1 MRRMR
6 RLLWSLKRRGA
17 GIGLVLI
24 GTGVLIAG
32 LLTTVELTPTVTELA
47 LATATDDITIIV
59 NDVVAEILD
68 SGGLDY
74 EKLVTLE
81 RNEQGAVTTLI
92 ANSANINALRSRV
105 TNAVVE
111 RFADSDLTRV
121 SVPLGNLI
129 GGTLLSGKGPRIKLD
144 ILSVTN
150 VVTSF
155 RNEFTSAGINQTRH
169 RIIMD
174 VEVSLEVLLGP
185 DSGTDS
191 VLTEVIVAETVI
203 VGSVPDTYATLQ
215 QEDMH
220 GSEGQDRGT

>member
-1 MRRMR
+1 MGRWRRIVWELR
-6 RLLWSLKRRGA
+6 RRKA
-17 GIGLVLI
+17 GIGLTLLGAGILV
-24 GTGVLIAG
+24 IA
-32 LLTTVELTPTVTELA
+32 LFTTVTLPPAVTELA
-47 LATATDDITIIV
+47 LAAATDDITIIV
-59 NDVVAEILD
+59 NDVVSEILE
-68 SGGLDY
+68 GGELDY

-81 RNEQGAVTTLI
+81 RNEQGAVTALI
-92 ANSANINALRSRV
+92 ANSANINALRAKV

-111 RFADSDLTRV
+111 RFADTDLTRI
-121 SVPLGNLI
+121 SIPMGNLI
-129 GGTLLSGKGPRIKLD
+129 GGTLLSGKGPRLKLD

-169 RIIMD
+169 RIILD

-203 VGSVPDTYATLQ
+203 VGTVPDAYAAIQ
-215 QEDMH
+215 
-220 GSEGQDRGT
+220 

>member
-1 MRRMR
+1 MGRWRRIVWELR
-6 RLLWSLKRRGA
+6 RRKA
-17 GIGLVLI
+17 GIGLTLL
-24 GTGVLIAG
+24 GTGILVIA
-32 LLTTVELTPTVTELA
+32 LFTTVTLPPAVTELA
-47 LATATDDITIIV
+47 LAAATDDITIIV
-59 NDVVAEILD
+59 NDVVSEILE
-68 SGGLDY
+68 GGELDY

-81 RNEQGAVTTLI
+81 RNEQGAVTALI
-92 ANSANINALRSRV
+92 ANSANINALRAKV

-111 RFADSDLTRV
+111 RFADTDLTRISIPV
-121 SVPLGNLI
+121 GNLI
-129 GGTLLSGKGPRIKLD
+129 GGTLLSGKGPRLKLD

-169 RIIMD
+169 RIILD

-203 VGSVPDTYATLQ
+203 VGTVPDAYAAIQ
-215 QEDMH
+215 
-220 GSEGQDRGT
+220 

>member
-1 MRRMR
+1 MARWRRIVWELR
-6 RLLWSLKRRGA
+6 RRRA
-17 GIGLVLI
+17 GIGLALLGAGALV
-24 GTGVLIAG
+24 IA
-32 LLTTVELTPTVTELA
+32 LFTTVTLPPTVTELA

-59 NDVVAEILD
+59 NDVVSEILE
-68 SGGLDY
+68 GGELDY

-81 RNEQGAVTTLI
+81 RNGQGAVTALI
-92 ANSANINALRSRV
+92 ANSANINALRARV

-111 RFADSDLTRV
+111 RFADTDLTRI
-121 SVPLGNLI
+121 SIPLGNLI
-129 GGTLLSGKGPRIKLD
+129 GGTLLSGKGPRLKLD

-169 RIIMD
+169 RIILD
-174 VEVSLEVLLGP
+174 VDVSLEVLMGP

-203 VGSVPDTYATLQ
+203 VGSVPDAYAAIP
-215 QEDMH
+215 
-220 GSEGQDRGT
+220 

>member
-1 MRRMR
+1 MGRWRRIVWELR
-6 RLLWSLKRRGA
+6 RRKA
-17 GIGLVLI
+17 GIGLTLLGAGILV
-24 GTGVLIAG
+24 IA
-32 LLTTVELTPTVTELA
+32 LFTTVTLPPAVTELA
-47 LATATDDITIIV
+47 LAAATDDITIIV
-59 NDVVAEILD
+59 NDVVSEILE
-68 SGGLDY
+68 GGELDY

-81 RNEQGAVTTLI
+81 RNGQGAVTALI
-92 ANSANINALRSRV
+92 ANSANINALRAKV

-111 RFADSDLTRV
+111 RFADTDLTRISIPV
-121 SVPLGNLI
+121 GNLI
-129 GGTLLSGKGPRIKLD
+129 GGTLLSGKGPRLKLD

-169 RIIMD
+169 RIILD

-203 VGSVPDTYATLQ
+203 VGTVPDAYAAIQ
-215 QEDMH
+215 
-220 GSEGQDRGT
+220 

>member
-1 MRRMR
+1 MGRWRRIVWELR
-6 RLLWSLKRRGA
+6 RRKA
-17 GIGLVLI
+17 GIGLTLLGAGILV
-24 GTGVLIAG
+24 IA
-32 LLTTVELTPTVTELA
+32 LFTTVTLPPAVTELA
-47 LATATDDITIIV
+47 LAAATDDITIIV
-59 NDVVAEILD
+59 NDVVSEILE
-68 SGGLDY
+68 GGELDY

-81 RNEQGAVTTLI
+81 RNEQGAVTALI
-92 ANSANINALRSRV
+92 ANSANINALRAKV

-111 RFADSDLTRV
+111 RFSDTDLTRI
-121 SVPLGNLI
+121 SIPMGNLI
-129 GGTLLSGKGPRIKLD
+129 GGTLLSGKGPRLKLD

-169 RIIMD
+169 RIILD

-203 VGSVPDTYATLQ
+203 VGTVPDAYAAIQ
-215 QEDMH
+215 
-220 GSEGQDRGT
+220 

>member
-1 MRRMR
+1 MARWRRIVWELR
-6 RLLWSLKRRGA
+6 RRRA
-17 GIGLVLI
+17 GIGLALLGAGALV
-24 GTGVLIAG
+24 IA
-32 LLTTVELTPTVTELA
+32 LFTTVTLPPTVTELA

-59 NDVVAEILD
+59 NDVVSEILE
-68 SGGLDY
+68 GGELDY

-81 RNEQGAVTTLI
+81 RNGQGAVTALI
-92 ANSANINALRSRV
+92 ANSANINALRARV

-111 RFADSDLTRV
+111 RFADTDLTRI
-121 SVPLGNLI
+121 SIPLGNLI
-129 GGTLLSGKGPRIKLD
+129 GGTLLSGKGPRLKLD

-169 RIIMD
+169 RIILD
-174 VEVSLEVLLGP
+174 VDVSLEVLMGP

-203 VGSVPDTYATLQ
+203 VGSVPDAYAAIQ
-215 QEDMH
+215 
-220 GSEGQDRGT
+220 

>member
-1 MRRMR
+1 MGRWRRIVWELR
-6 RLLWSLKRRGA
+6 RRKA
-17 GIGLVLI
+17 GIGLTLLGAGILV
-24 GTGVLIAG
+24 IA
-32 LLTTVELTPTVTELA
+32 LFTTVTLPPAVTELA
-47 LATATDDITIIV
+47 LAAATDDITIIV
-59 NDVVAEILD
+59 NDVVSEILE
-68 SGGLDY
+68 GGELDY

-81 RNEQGAVTTLI
+81 RNEQGAVTALI
-92 ANSANINALRSRV
+92 ANSANINALRAKV

-111 RFADSDLTRV
+111 RFADTDLTRISIPV
-121 SVPLGNLI
+121 GNLI
-129 GGTLLSGKGPRIKLD
+129 GGTLLSGKGPRLKLD

-169 RIIMD
+169 RIILD

-203 VGSVPDTYATLQ
+203 VGTVPDAYAAIQ
-215 QEDMH
+215 
-220 GSEGQDRGT
+220 

>member
-1 MRRMR
+1 MGRWRRIVWELR
-6 RLLWSLKRRGA
+6 RRKA
-17 GIGLVLI
+17 GIGLTLL
-24 GTGVLIAG
+24 GTGILVIA
-32 LLTTVELTPTVTELA
+32 LFTTVTLPPAVTELA
-47 LATATDDITIIV
+47 LAAATDDITIIV
-59 NDVVAEILD
+59 NDVVSEILE
-68 SGGLDY
+68 GGELDY

-81 RNEQGAVTTLI
+81 RNEQGAVTALI
-92 ANSANINALRSRV
+92 ANSANINALRAKV

-111 RFADSDLTRV
+111 RFADTDLTRI
-121 SVPLGNLI
+121 SIPMGNLI
-129 GGTLLSGKGPRIKLD
+129 GGTLLSGKGPRLKLD

-169 RIIMD
+169 RIILD

-203 VGSVPDTYATLQ
+203 VGTVPDAYAAIQ
-215 QEDMH
+215 
-220 GSEGQDRGT
+220 